1 MATRPAQALLWRL
14 NHPPDCAAPGLKFAI
29 AAFPKVYRKGTGC
42 QLHIMSML
50 MALAAASHRVLVL
63 APRTFAR
70 ADHPG
75 CAGARASLAC
85 YFRPP
90 SPPACEARAL
100 ELFAAQ
106 GNASALEPG
115 EDVWRVELSNLPLD
129 FRVGPKKAFLR
140 PDVCPGLFCFNV
152 TEAQLSLT
160 DEYGGR
166 LRNHKLD
173 WFRAQSMRYLLR
185 YPTEYLCHVENRA
198 RHASYGHWMA
208 RNALRWDAKLQELKA
223 QDGTDPTDF
232 VHTSAA
238 TGQLEQKLW
247 PADAVVAPRPYIS
260 MHVRE
265 GAKGREMTLYPL
277 RVYMEQAERVRR
289 YDPSVHRIWIATMLT
304 SVLDKAHEMYAADW
318 SFYFTKQRR
327 LQGDE
332 EGGDFD
338 DIPPSL
344 ELTPEQAVEEAKWAL
359 KTSVDMSFVNL
370 LVQSQADYFI
380 GTLGSNW
387 DRLIDEMRKTNGR
400 LRRGY
405 ISLNYAQT

>member
-1 MATRPAQALLWRL
+1 
-14 NHPPDCAAPGLKFAI
+14 
-29 AAFPKVYRKGTGC
+29 
-42 QLHIMSML
+42 MSML
-50 MALAAASHRVLVL
+50 MALAAASRRVLVL

-100 ELFAAQ
+100 ELFATQ

-115 EDVWRVELSNLPLD
+115 ENVWRVDLYSLPLD
-129 FRVGPKKAFLR
+129 FRVGPKKSFLR

-152 TEAQLSLT
+152 TEAQLSMT

-185 YPTEYLCHVENRA
+185 YPTGRLGILWLVLVLVVSSFTSICVRPSYRRMPVFLAYTLSGAEYLCHVENRA

-304 SVLDKAHEMYAADW
+304 SVLDKAHETYAADW

-344 ELTPEQAVEEAKWAL
+344 ELTPKQAVEEAKWAL